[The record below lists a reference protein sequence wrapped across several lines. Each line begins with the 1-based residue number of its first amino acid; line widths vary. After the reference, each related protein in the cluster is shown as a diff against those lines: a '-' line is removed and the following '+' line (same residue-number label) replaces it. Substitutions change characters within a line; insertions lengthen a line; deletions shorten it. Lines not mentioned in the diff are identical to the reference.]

1 MVSNDIRL
9 KENFKLFISGPSRC
23 GKTFFVS
30 NLIENID
37 SISREPPELIV
48 YIYTVWQSK
57 YEEISSIVHHF
68 IKDGEE
74 MCSKLEEIG
83 VGRRVLLIF
92 DDMMNSP
99 YLPFIAKLFTVDGRH
114 MNRSL
119 VFLSQKL
126 YKNDDYFR
134 QISRNADYYCI
145 FKSIRDISEIRTL
158 AQQMTPGSL
167 DLVGVYQKATRKP
180 WSYLFIDLT
189 QECDDKLRY
198 RCELFQHDHYVR
210 VIAIS
215 RELK

>member
-1 MVSNDIRL
+1 MTSHDIRL

-23 GKTFFVS
+23 GKTFFVG
-30 NLIENID
+30 NLIQNIK
-37 SISREPPELIV
+37 SFSRDPPEIV
-48 YIYTVWQSK
+48 IYIYTVWQGK
-57 YEEISSIVHHF
+57 YDEMSSIVHHF
-68 IKDGEE
+68 IEDGEE
-74 MCSKLEEIG
+74 MYSRIQKLIF
-83 VGRRVLLIF
+83 RKRALIVF

-99 YLPFIAKLFTVDGRH
+99 SLPLIAKLFTVDGRH
-114 MNRSL
+114 MNLSL

-145 FKSIRDISEIRTL
+145 FKSVRDLSEIRTL

-167 DLVGVYQKATRKP
+167 DLVIIYQKATKNP

-189 QECDDKLRY
+189 QDCDDKLRY

-210 VIAIS
+210 VITKS
-215 RELK
+215 